1 MTDFIVYYSSSCPF
15 DNTADKVMRDL
26 THHYPEIRGR
36 IECLVKFVLSTNELG
51 IQQKWS
57 FGD

>member
-36 IECLVKFVLSTNELG
+36 IECQVKFVLSTNELG
-51 IQQKWS
+51 IQ
-57 FGD
+57 